1 MDSICF
7 YDTAGTGFEEE
18 AGEDG
23 GSLMNSG
30 EGQLVDAIIK
40 QQTEVGD
47 IVVISPYSAQVKLL
61 KESLDQ
67 KVKVSTIDSFQGQ
80 EADIII
86 LSLVRSNEAGDIG
99 FLKDYRRMNVALTRA
114 KSHLFVIGDSVTL
127 ANDPFY
133 QQFLDYIEQVGG
145 YKSAWELMNYEL

>member
-1 MDSICF
+1 
-7 YDTAGTGFEEE
+7 
-18 AGEDG
+18 
-23 GSLMNSG
+23 MNSG
-30 EGQLVDAIIK
+30 EVQLVEAIIK
-40 QQTEVGD
+40 QQSEVGD

-80 EADIII
+80 EADVII

-114 KSHLFVIGDSVTL
+114 KSQLFVIGDSVTL
-127 ANDPFY
+127 ANDSFY
-133 QQFLDYIEQVGG
+133 QQFLAYMEELNE
-145 YKSAWELMNYEL
+145 YKSAWELMNYE